1 MDDKDLIRKRHV
13 NGIRLA
19 STVGTGLSF
28 TGIFVSILT
37 NAGWTSELAGQLF
50 TVFTLTGTTIYL
62 LVAIFVNAK
71 NYNYFLALLLFW
83 LIISPWF
90 RRAVFGIDDGVV
102 DYLNTFGGRM
112 LDYSFVFISY
122 GMILAVLLSRFYLS
136 VSLIIYYYLITAVST
151 SNLIF
156 NPKTFFSYDPSVI
169 SSNHYAMH
177 GGIFSQNA
185 AITTFSAIA
194 LIAIAWSMQRN
205 LKDAT
210 AHERSNHLLGRYF
223 SPEVRDEI
231 EKNKNKHDID
241 QEKEQQIAVLFTDIS
256 NFTKLS
262 EGMKPQEVLA
272 LLSEYQTKMVSAVFE
287 HGGTVDKFIG
297 DSVMATF
304 GTPFSRGNDAQ
315 NALNCVRQMQV
326 SMRDW
331 EKERKE
337 RKLPIVKHR
346 VGLHFGGCFVGN
358 VGSADR
364 IEYTV
369 IGDTVNVASRI
380 CDACKD
386 IGAEVLFSDKV
397 MNKINEKLS
406 SEVVSKF
413 SIRGRKE
420 KIDLHKITV

>member
-156 NPKTFFSYDPSVI
+156 NPKTFFS
-169 SSNHYAMH
+169 
-177 GGIFSQNA
+177 
-185 AITTFSAIA
+185 TFFNS
-194 LIAIAWSMQRN
+194 
-205 LKDAT
+205 
-210 AHERSNHLLGRYF
+210 
-223 SPEVRDEI
+223 
-231 EKNKNKHDID
+231 
-241 QEKEQQIAVLFTDIS
+241 
-256 NFTKLS
+256 
-262 EGMKPQEVLA
+262 
-272 LLSEYQTKMVSAVFE
+272 
-287 HGGTVDKFIG
+287 
-297 DSVMATF
+297 
-304 GTPFSRGNDAQ
+304 
-315 NALNCVRQMQV
+315 
-326 SMRDW
+326 
-331 EKERKE
+331 
-337 RKLPIVKHR
+337 
-346 VGLHFGGCFVGN
+346 
-358 VGSADR
+358 
-364 IEYTV
+364 
-369 IGDTVNVASRI
+369 
-380 CDACKD
+380 
-386 IGAEVLFSDKV
+386 
-397 MNKINEKLS
+397 
-406 SEVVSKF
+406 
-413 SIRGRKE
+413 
-420 KIDLHKITV
+420 

>member
-231 EKNKNKHDID
+231 EKNKDKHDID

>member
-156 NPKTFFSYDPSVI
+156 NPKTFFSYDPLVI

-380 CDACKD
+380 CDACKE

>member
-380 CDACKD
+380 CDACKE